1 MFSTNEFKAWAK
13 KNVVLVEVDFPRRTQ
28 LAPELK
34 KQNEE
39 LKRRFGISG
48 FPTVLFLDGNEK
60 VIGKSGYF
68 PGGPAKWIDDA
79 SKKIK

>member
-13 KNVVLVEVDFPRRTQ
+13 KNVVLVEIDFPRKTQ

-34 KQNEE
+34 KQNDE

-60 VIGKSGYF
+60 VLGKSGYR
-68 PGGPAKWIDDA
+68 PGGPAPWLKDA
-79 SKKIK
+79 ANLIK